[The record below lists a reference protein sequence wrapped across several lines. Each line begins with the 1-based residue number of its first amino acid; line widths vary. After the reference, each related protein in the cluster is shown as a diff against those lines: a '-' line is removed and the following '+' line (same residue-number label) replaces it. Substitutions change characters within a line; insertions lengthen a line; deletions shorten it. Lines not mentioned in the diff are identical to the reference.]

1 MAEPRANGMGG
12 LKGAAGLF
20 SGLVMLPHTL
30 FALPFALTAVVLA
43 SYRTA
48 VDLVTLLLIVVA
60 FTGARSAAMGF
71 NRLIDQSVDAANP
84 RTRGRHLPAGRLTRS
99 QAALFVLGS
108 VAAFEIAAWALGRLP
123 FALSP
128 VALALVFFYSYTKYF
143 TSISHLVLG
152 LCLSIAPVGA
162 YIAVTGSF
170 YLGIFVLAAA
180 VVFWVAGFDIIYSL
194 QDEQFD
200 RRSGLFSLPAKL
212 GASRALTLSRVF
224 HLLSFLLL
232 CAVGLFFP
240 IGAFYWAGCL
250 LVGSMLI
257 YEHRLVSPEDISRV
271 NAAFFT
277 VNGAVS
283 LLFFALNLLD
293 RLV

>member
-1 MAEPRANGMGG
+1 M
-12 LKGAAGLF
+12 
-20 SGLVMLPHTL
+20 
-30 FALPFALTAVVLA
+30 
-43 SYRTA
+43 
-48 VDLVTLLLIVVA
+48 
-60 FTGARSAAMGF
+60 
-71 NRLIDQSVDAANP
+71 
-84 RTRGRHLPAGRLTRS
+84 
-99 QAALFVLGS
+99 
-108 VAAFEIAAWALGRLP
+108 
-123 FALSP
+123 
-128 VALALVFFYSYTKYF
+128 
-143 TSISHLVLG
+143 
-152 LCLSIAPVGA
+152 
-162 YIAVTGSF
+162 
-170 YLGIFVLAAA
+170 LAAA

-240 IGAFYWAGCL
+240 VGAFYCAGCL